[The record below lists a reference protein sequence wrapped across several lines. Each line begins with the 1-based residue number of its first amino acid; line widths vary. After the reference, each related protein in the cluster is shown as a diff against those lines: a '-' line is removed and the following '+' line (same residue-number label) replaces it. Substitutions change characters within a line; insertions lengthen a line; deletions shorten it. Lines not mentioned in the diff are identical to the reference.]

1 MSEAVYT
8 YDPAKLTESG
18 KDRMRF
24 ELGDVMTDGGPE
36 TAYFSDEEI
45 EAMLQVYPRWKRAK
59 LELVKSVLHRFA
71 YETDTKVGAMQL
83 WLDQRYAHFKAL
95 YEELKN
101 EAEAAS
107 TVPGDSA
114 MKKKGPPYFFEGM
127 HNNLRTEG
135 SVRGREA
142 CTLDRNH

>member
-1 MSEAVYT
+1 MSEAAYT
-8 YDPAKLTESG
+8 YDPTKLTEPG

-24 ELGDVMTDGGPE
+24 ELGDVMTDGGAE

-59 LELVKSVLHRFA
+59 FELVKSVLHRFA

-107 TVPGDSA
+107 TMPGDAA
-114 MKKKGPPYFFEGM
+114 MKRKGPPYFFEGM
-127 HNNLRTEG
+127 HNNRRTEG

-142 CTLDRNH
+142 CTLDRNY